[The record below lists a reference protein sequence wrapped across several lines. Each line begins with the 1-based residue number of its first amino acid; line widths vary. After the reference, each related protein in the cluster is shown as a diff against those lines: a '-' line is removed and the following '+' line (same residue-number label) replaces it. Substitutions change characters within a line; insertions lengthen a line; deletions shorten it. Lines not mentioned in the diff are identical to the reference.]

1 MQASPWPTPSAG
13 APAPTR
19 RHCVCAVL
27 WRGRASM
34 PDGSTGPVTQHG
46 NVGGALSALD
56 QNVGTVNDRVD
67 GLARDSLRWNESLGA
82 YDAAHDGQATSQIAN
97 VAAGVNTT
105 DAVNVGQLNAV
116 DQAARAAQST
126 ADVASSAAEGAQ
138 RTADDATARA
148 TAAQRRR
155 IGLEAWQALRYR
167 RPMLRVR
174 ASCAPLQRPSR
185 RGIRSYA
192 EKSGW

>member
-1 MQASPWPTPSAG
+1 MSAPSYGVAG
-13 APAPTR
+13 INA
-19 RHCVCAVL
+19 
-27 WRGRASM
+27 
-34 PDGSTGPVTQHG
+34 DGSTGPVTQHG

-126 ADVASSAAEGAQ
+126 ADVRRAQ
-138 RTADDATARA
+138 QRVRSERPMMPLPG
-148 TAAQRRR
+148 QPPHRRRR